1 MRYGDNGIAQD
12 LPSPGSDG
20 LTVTV
25 KSDGDIAS
33 RTVYVVSNPH
43 LVLQRHTPK
52 GVVPGKFSYSPHL
65 VAEVLF
71 DNPNCEEATASPTT
85 WAVALNFKSGDQTD
99 KAGDPADPTTDFIVG
114 VTCQF
119 VAGGN
124 VNFHG
129 TEYDPTPS
137 YAYPLVGTANYADY
151 HEGTETTK
159 FLLRV
164 NLSRTATSTDAT
176 ASLTIIRP
184 DPASDSGYEVTY
196 IPPVGKGIL
205 NETVSPI
212 TDNVQD
218 LSEAESNV
226 RKLTA
231 AGIAVVN
238 FKGKSTVSVRLLE
251 FNLLYYNYWY
261 LTKL

>member
-1 MRYGDNGIAQD
+1 MQYGDNGIAQD
-12 LPSPGSDG
+12 FPSPGSDG

-25 KSDGDIAS
+25 KSDGDIVS

-43 LVLQRHTPK
+43 LVLQGHTPK

-71 DNPNCEEATASPTT
+71 DNPNCQEATTSPTT

-99 KAGDPADPTTDFIVG
+99 NSGDDPTDLTKDFIVG
-114 VTCQF
+114 ATCQF
-119 VAGGN
+119 SAGGN
-124 VNFHG
+124 VRFHG
-129 TEYDPTPS
+129 TEYDPSP
-137 YAYPLVGTANYADY
+137 AYVYTGNYLDY
-151 HEGTETTK
+151 IEKATK

-164 NLSRTATSTDAT
+164 NLGRTATSTDAT
-176 ASLTIIRP
+176 AGLTIVQP
-184 DPASDSGYEVTY
+184 DPTSPLLYDVTN
-196 IPPVGKGIL
+196 IPDVGQGIPG
-205 NETVSPI
+205 ETLSPI
-212 TDNVQD
+212 IDNVQD

-238 FKGKSTVSVRLLE
+238 LRGHSTVSVRLLE
-251 FNLLYYNYWY
+251 FNLLYYKYPY